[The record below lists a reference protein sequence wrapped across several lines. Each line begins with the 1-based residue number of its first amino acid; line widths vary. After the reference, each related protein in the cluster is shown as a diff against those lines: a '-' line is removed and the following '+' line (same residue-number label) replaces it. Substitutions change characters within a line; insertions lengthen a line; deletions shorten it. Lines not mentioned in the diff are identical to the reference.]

1 MNHEQ
6 NYELPLD
13 HLDRGLRDVVECPN
27 VRVRAV
33 TLRLLQL
40 DLYITNIEMDEFR
53 CEMIQYENRMLDKIA
68 QKLEIV
74 FIITAFE
81 TCPCNVNP
89 FSM

>member
-1 MNHEQ
+1 MIRIWKIIHANLKFFGWTTNEIVNHEQ

-40 DLYITNIEMDEFR
+40 DLYITDIEMDEFR
-53 CEMIQYENRMLDKIA
+53 
-68 QKLEIV
+68 
-74 FIITAFE
+74 
-81 TCPCNVNP
+81 
-89 FSM
+89 